1 MFGPPLR
8 VQSAALGQPQAA
20 VGPAVI
26 ATHRGRGSRNRG
38 RGVRVAVD
46 QHGGQAR
53 GIGAAQAGGR
63 PDDGQCV
70 MRRHAQFDQRLPDQG
85 IPARR
90 HTDIVG
96 SHHGLHQTGPHQL
109 AHQRLRPAPAAVGDD
124 RDRHLR
130 DEGIGHQIVE
140 PGARAE
146 PRVEHHPLQ
155 QGLLG
160 LAHLLDQDPHQHI
173 AVGAD
178 TSFTQLGRDPQPFVG
193 QRQELPVALDAP
205 LHGKAEGGEGGVEH
219 RAVAIET
226 QVGQGIEIE
235 HQRAQRVGTAEQ
247 VGGGGSGTIQWRRH
261 RTRVAQLTFVARPPE
276 GGLGGPSWVC
286 RPPGDPMVVGMAPSS
301 PMRLVLV
308 DDHEMV
314 IEGLKAMLVSFE
326 DRVQVVGQAVGAERA
341 LVVVAELDPDIVL
354 CDVRMQGS
362 SGLDLCLALRERDP
376 DRKIVMLSVY
386 EDEQYLFQALRVGA
400 SGYLLKSISSD
411 ELVRQLELAHRGQTA
426 IDPGMAARAADTAAR
441 LQRDEFWP
449 GARQGLTQRES
460 EILSY
465 VVSGLS
471 NRGIAAKLVIGEETV
486 KTHLSSIYRKLGV
499 GDRTGAVATALREG
513 IYR

>member
-1 MFGPPLR
+1 
-8 VQSAALGQPQAA
+8 
-20 VGPAVI
+20 
-26 ATHRGRGSRNRG
+26 
-38 RGVRVAVD
+38 
-46 QHGGQAR
+46 
-53 GIGAAQAGGR
+53 
-63 PDDGQCV
+63 
-70 MRRHAQFDQRLPDQG
+70 
-85 IPARR
+85 
-90 HTDIVG
+90 
-96 SHHGLHQTGPHQL
+96 
-109 AHQRLRPAPAAVGDD
+109 
-124 RDRHLR
+124 
-130 DEGIGHQIVE
+130 
-140 PGARAE
+140 
-146 PRVEHHPLQ
+146 
-155 QGLLG
+155 
-160 LAHLLDQDPHQHI
+160 
-173 AVGAD
+173 
-178 TSFTQLGRDPQPFVG
+178 
-193 QRQELPVALDAP
+193 
-205 LHGKAEGGEGGVEH
+205 
-219 RAVAIET
+219 
-226 QVGQGIEIE
+226 
-235 HQRAQRVGTAEQ
+235 
-247 VGGGGSGTIQWRRH
+247 
-261 RTRVAQLTFVARPPE
+261 
-276 GGLGGPSWVC
+276 
-286 RPPGDPMVVGMAPSS
+286 MVVGMAPSS

-341 LVVVAELDPDIVL
+341 LVVVTELDPDIVL

-449 GARQGLTQRES
+449 GVRQGLTQRES

-471 NRGIAAKLVIGEETV
+471 TRGIANKLVIGDETV

-499 GDRTGAVATALREG
+499 SDRTGAVATALREG
-513 IYR
+513 IYK